1 VAGTASVTDA
11 ACVTS
16 QSVTDAACVT
26 SQSVTDTCDFTE
38 CELLHGV

>member
-1 VAGTASVTDA
+1 MAGTASVTDA